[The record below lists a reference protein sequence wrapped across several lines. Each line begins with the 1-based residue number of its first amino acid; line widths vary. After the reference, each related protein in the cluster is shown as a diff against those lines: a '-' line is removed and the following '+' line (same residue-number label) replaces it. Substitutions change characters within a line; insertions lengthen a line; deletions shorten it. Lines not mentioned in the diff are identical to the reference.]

1 MHKTPS
7 LLVATVFAALTVAVW
22 AYANRSTPEPQWP
35 AKVRGFSF
43 QPFQKHQDAVAGDLP
58 TAEEIDRDLTVLT
71 GKTQAVRSYSV
82 LGTLGEIPALAAR
95 HGLSVNIGAWLGSDR
110 IRNEREIERA
120 IQLANSH
127 KNVTR
132 VIIGNEVVLRG
143 DLPVGDLVA
152 HLDRVRAATSQPV
165 STAEPWHV
173 WIANP
178 ELADHVDY
186 IAVHMLPYW
195 EGVAVETAVDYIAG
209 KMDLL
214 ERRFPG
220 KPIVIGEV
228 GWPSEGR
235 TRESAVASQANQAL
249 FLRRF
254 LERAAQQ
261 GYTYYLMEAFD
272 QPWKEQS
279 EGAVGAYWG
288 IYDADREQKFE
299 FHAPIVR
306 IPQWHV
312 LAAASVIAAATLL
325 WLFFFHSATLRNRG
339 RSFLAIVVYATAT
352 LVVWILYDMSQQY
365 VTVTSVLVS
374 AVLLVGMVG
383 VIAVLL
389 AEAHEWAEAHWVT
402 GHGRL
407 FRTDRG
413 AGQLAAPRVDPCAC
427 LQRAAGHADRD
438 ARCARPPRLPGLRG
452 PGHRQ
457 QHQGRGGVA
466 SGGGSLCTA
475 RAALPLLPRGPARR
489 LQGRSAQLR
498 AAPDCARRRSRRGD
512 RRRLYREAGAGCA
525 TWCRVRERAHRR
537 RPGAA
542 GLPRRGR
549 KRLQGHVLRGVPR
562 LLPHRHGHPQR
573 AQRHHPARHHDHG
586 ASVAARAAA
595 AGPSG
600 ASPRMPNS
608 VCVCSKRATKPPTC
622 R

>member
-1 MHKTPS
+1 M
-7 LLVATVFAALTVAVW
+7 
-22 AYANRSTPEPQWP
+22 
-35 AKVRGFSF
+35 
-43 QPFQKHQDAVAGDLP
+43 
-58 TAEEIDRDLTVLT
+58 LT

-173 WIANP
+173 WIAHP

-214 ERRFPG
+214 EQRFPG

-288 IYDADREQKFE
+288 VYDADREQKFE

-312 LAAASVIAAATLL
+312 LAARVGD
-325 WLFFFHSATLRNRG
+325 RRG
-339 RSFLAIVVYATAT
+339 DPAL
-352 LVVWILYDMSQQY
+352 
-365 VTVTSVLVS
+365 
-374 AVLLVGMVG
+374 AVLLPQRDAAQPWPQLPCDRRLCHRDAGRLDPLRHVA
-383 VIAVLL
+383 AVRDRHQRPGQRGT
-389 AEAHEWAEAHWVT
+389 ARW
-402 GHGRL
+402 HGR
-407 FRTDRG
+407 RDR
-413 AGQLAAPRVDPCAC
+413 AC
-427 LQRAAGHADRD
+427 
-438 ARCARPPRLPGLRG
+438 C
-452 PGHRQ
+452 
-457 QHQGRGGVA
+457 
-466 SGGGSLCTA
+466 
-475 RAALPLLPRGPARR
+475 
-489 LQGRSAQLR
+489 
-498 AAPDCARRRSRRGD
+498 
-512 RRRLYREAGAGCA
+512 
-525 TWCRVRERAHRR
+525 W
-537 RPGAA
+537 
-542 GLPRRGR
+542 PRRTNGR
-549 KRLQGHVLRGVPR
+549 KRTG
-562 LLPHRHGHPQR
+562 
-573 AQRHHPARHHDHG
+573 
-586 ASVAARAAA
+586 
-595 AGPSG
+595 
-600 ASPRMPNS
+600 
-608 VCVCSKRATKPPTC
+608 
-622 R
+622 